1 MGNNTTELSWMPRET
16 DSEGK
21 LKLPT
26 HLVVI
31 SEMNLNSLPKN
42 QFHSAELSFRYPLLS
57 APLTL
62 QPFMSPPIGAALC
75 PVSAPQRSEA
85 EGSFG

>member
-21 LKLPT
+21 LELPT

-31 SEMNLNSLPKN
+31 SEMNLNSLPKISST
-42 QFHSAELSFRYPLLS
+42 QQS
-57 APLTL
+57 
-62 QPFMSPPIGAALC
+62 
-75 PVSAPQRSEA
+75 
-85 EGSFG
+85 